1 MYGRLAACLFA
12 VTLPLLFAGCQ
23 SDKPAYAPKPSFYED
38 LASPT
43 AQIDQTKALAML
55 NEYRARSGIAP
66 LALDP
71 RLSAIAADY
80 ARKMAQYDKMG
91 HDVDGKSLL
100 GTRLKSYGYAFSNA
114 GENVA
119 AGYRTLAEAF
129 SGWRQS
135 PPHDRGM
142 KDRDMTLM
150 GIATAYNPNS
160 KYKVFWCLIFAHPP
174 VGQPGG
180 PLQAVSAAGPAVTLS
195 GSVN

>member
-1 MYGRLAACLFA
+1 ML
-12 VTLPLLFAGCQ
+12 LPLAFAGCQ
-23 SDKPAYAPKPSFYED
+23 SDPGPAQPKPSFYED

-43 AQIDQTKALAML
+43 AAVDQQKALVML

-71 RLSAIAADY
+71 RLGVIAADY
-80 ARKMAQYDKMG
+80 ARKMAAADKMG

-100 GTRLKSYGYAFSNA
+100 GTRLHDYGYAFSNA

-119 AGYRTLAEAF
+119 AGYHTLAEAF

-150 GIATAYNPNS
+150 GIGTAYNPNS

-174 VGQPGG
+174 IAGA
-180 PLQAVSAAGPAVTLS
+180 PLAAATTIVVPQTTTTFGFGT
-195 GSVN
+195 N